1 MKLNETIRRL
11 RRAKGLT
18 QEQVAQA
25 LGVSGPAVNKWERG
39 ACCPDLALLAPLARL
54 LDTDLNT
61 LLSFREELTG
71 AEIAAFTEELYTL
84 AQSRGIDAAFLRAE
98 ELLHRWP
105 GCDRLTISLAM
116 TLNGLFFTL
125 GVAEPEP
132 YERRLEPLYRA
143 LADSEEPDIRDQA
156 LHLLIGRHMRR
167 EEYAA
172 AEELL
177 SSLSDRWP
185 HRDALQAGLLRRTG
199 RGEEAAELWERRLL
213 NAATEVY
220 ESLVS
225 LQELAL
231 QAERLEDGAR
241 LAALIEETVERYAL
255 IPGVASSG
263 RLQQAA
269 AEGDKTAALS
279 ALRDMLEALNRSW
292 DGGGA
297 LSPPSAR
304 YAGGRRVRSV
314 ARPAAGAPAGAR
326 TGFPPGRAGISGP
339 AETLWRRDALSV
351 PPPQLVEK
359 VLSTSCWTFEHFKKV
374 LKSRL
379 IGRERQ
385 P

>member
-1 MKLNETIRRL
+1 M
-11 RRAKGLT
+11 
-18 QEQVAQA
+18 
-25 LGVSGPAVNKWERG
+25 
-39 ACCPDLALLAPLARL
+39 
-54 LDTDLNT
+54 
-61 LLSFREELTG
+61 TG

-231 QAERLEDGAR
+231 QAERLEDGVLTLWVKDEFTKSMVGGASILEELGR
-241 LAALIEETVERYAL
+241 LASAQT
-255 IPGVASSG
+255 GVPARCAVKVG
-263 RLQQAA
+263 KAPAAPAAAAPAQAA
-269 AEGDKTAALS
+269 EHDKLDDLLA
-279 ALRDMLEALNRSW
+279 
-292 DGGGA
+292 
-297 LSPPSAR
+297 
-304 YAGGRRVRSV
+304 
-314 ARPAAGAPAGAR
+314 
-326 TGFPPGRAGISGP
+326 F
-339 AETLWRRDALSV
+339 
-351 PPPQLVEK
+351 
-359 VLSTSCWTFEHFKKV
+359 
-374 LKSRL
+374 SRQFDN
-379 IGRERQ
+379 IIIQE
-385 P
+385 

>member
-39 ACCPDLALLAPLARL
+39 HRCGLSAGGGAAPPVARVRPPDH
-54 LDTDLNT
+54 
-61 LLSFREELTG
+61 LS
-71 AEIAAFTEELYTL
+71 
-84 AQSRGIDAAFLRAE
+84 
-98 ELLHRWP
+98 
-105 GCDRLTISLAM
+105 AM

-177 SSLSDRWP
+177 SALSDRWP

-292 DGGGA
+292 DGGGLYPHLLPGTQVAVGSVLLPGLLLELQREPELAFLQDEPEFQA
-297 LSPPSAR
+297 LLKR
-304 YAGGRRVRSV
+304 YGG
-314 ARPAAGAPAGAR
+314 G
-326 TGFPPGRAGISGP
+326 T
-339 AETLWRRDALSV
+339 
-351 PPPQLVEK
+351 
-359 VLSTSCWTFEHFKKV
+359 H
-374 LKSRL
+374 
-379 IGRERQ
+379 
-385 P
+385 